1 MTVESSRSSGYCSL
15 DEELEDCFFTA
26 KTTFFRNVQS
36 KHPAKVN
43 PMTTG
48 AFRGGNKLPWSTRET
63 GILPTPPPQAA
74 EPCAGRVAGEG
85 GGAAL

>member
-63 GILPTPPPQAA
+63 GILPATPRRQSHVLV
-74 EPCAGRVAGEG
+74 EWLGRGR
-85 GGAAL
+85 AAL